1 MLSGTGIIKHMLM
14 RWILQHEHVVKD
26 ELEAFKIIEQLF
38 QSDQYRHSAAT
49 KLSLKVLFYEVRW
62 AAAESVADFRK
73 TLYPT
78 VTDIQGRFVAAPTEP
93 ETSSFSRLCAM
104 TAKDFSMVYW
114 HCACKVVSVKPAAAL
129 SPMLRILPLSSAAPR
144 KVIPPMYSL

>member
-1 MLSGTGIIKHMLM
+1 M

-78 VTDIQGRFVAAPTEP
+78 VTDIQGRFPGGSYGTRDIVFFEALRNDSEG
-93 ETSSFSRLCAM
+93 FLNGRLA
-104 TAKDFSMVYW
+104 
-114 HCACKVVSVKPAAAL
+114 
-129 SPMLRILPLSSAAPR
+129 LRIQSCFCQACC
-144 KVIPPMYSL
+144 SLVSPCRQCCESFH